1 MSIPSFGNSNTQES
15 ESTMTDQNHI
25 HSPTSMSRRNLLS
38 AAAIAPLAAGAVVGT
53 ANAQAVRSGAGKAAI
68 VTGSSRGIGAA
79 VAKRLAREGYS
90 VTVNFVVNRD
100 MARAVVRDIESA
112 GGKAISVQ
120 ADVSDPNAV
129 RRLFDEN
136 DKAFGGVD
144 VVVANAGIMRL
155 APMSDMTDE
164 NFNRMIDVNLKGGFY
179 TMREGSRRVRNH
191 GRIITLSSSIT
202 QLRSPTYGPYAASKA
217 AQELY
222 ANVLAKELAGR
233 MISVNAMAPG
243 LVNTTLFTDGKTAQ
257 EISGFV
263 QRTPHRRLGEPE
275 DIANVIAALCS
286 PDGMWV
292 SGQTV
297 FANGGVV

>member
-1 MSIPSFGNSNTQES
+1 
-15 ESTMTDQNHI
+15 
-25 HSPTSMSRRNLLS
+25 MSRRNLLG
-38 AAAIAPLAAGAVVGT
+38 AAAIVPLATGAIMGT
-53 ANAQAVRSGAGKAAI
+53 ASAQTARSGTGKTAI

-112 GGKAISVQ
+112 GRKAISVQ

-179 TMREGSRRVRNH
+179 TMREGARRVRNH
-191 GRIITLSSSIT
+191 GRIITFSSSIT